1 MDNAGKGKAPTD
13 DVGKE
18 KVKTDNVSN
27 GKALVN
33 APAPDNDGFTPDTTL
48 QQNNEAPISSMSG
61 ALVVSSAPQDND
73 ILLVDLAKEVFASVA
88 FLYVFPLICK
98 EVSAAP
104 YGIQRGAQQYLGS
117 RIALWLDRHSG
128 SLLRYTPWIL

>member
-1 MDNAGKGKAPTD
+1 MIFFICCVCGWGILNGAQRRAIVRRAIHPSKWLIGVALLQRRKYCH
-13 DVGKE
+13 VG
-18 KVKTDNVSN
+18 
-27 GKALVN
+27 LY
-33 APAPDNDGFTPDTTL
+33 
-48 QQNNEAPISSMSG
+48 
-61 ALVVSSAPQDND
+61 
-73 ILLVDLAKEVFASVA
+73 FAVA

-128 SLLRYTPWIL
+128 IVTAKFFI